1 MHDHAHCTVYDRAY
15 FVGLIFM
22 VSQLFVKIGPLEN
35 FHCMV
40 ARTPACTQQ
49 LESRSH
55 DTTALILY
63 YGWGVRVYLAAT
75 PVLPCMA
82 TSNNSI
88 IIITLRK
95 LTFIHT

>member
-1 MHDHAHCTVYDRAY
+1 MHAA
-15 FVGLIFM
+15 
-22 VSQLFVKIGPLEN
+22 
-35 FHCMV
+35 
-40 ARTPACTQQ
+40 ARV
-49 LESRSH
+49 RSH

-75 PVLPCMA
+75 PVLPSMA

-95 LTFIHT
+95 LTFIHTVVEGESADQLITVPW